1 MVFFVVCVCVCV
13 CVFFFLVGLVGLYG
27 LSGRILL
34 GSYGFLKIG
43 A

>member
-1 MVFFVVCVCVCV
+1 MGLFFFVCV
-13 CVFFFLVGLVGLYG
+13 CVFFFFFSVGLVGLYR
-27 LSGRILL
+27 LFGRILL